1 MYRTAVRI
9 RPVICIRNNR
19 KCFCVGIRRFF
30 CKDDIFHKDCA
41 VVKVS
46 IRCTAVCR
54 SDFDTLT
61 NVISKRNRNRFAG
74 SVPFIRLRH
83 VEMRCASLCRSRKC
97 HLVITKVNQFLY
109 NVCVQFEEP
118 TAYLNRSTRRGIY
131 ANRTAVRCRP
141 ICTVYHQCNGFCG
154 RVIFCLGKYN
164 VFKEKRTV
172 ASIRFRSARRR
183 SNLNTRTFIN
193 RKVKVNCNRRTC
205 GIPFFRLR
213 QVEIGCRS
221 CRRCRKRHF
230 RVTERKQFFYRV
242 CVQLKEPTAYLNRG
256 FPRCIYVYRTT
267 VRIRPI
273 IRIRNN
279 RKCFCIGDGSRF
291 RKRNVF
297 KKNRTV
303 AKVRV
308 GGPASCRSK
317 LDTLGRIIIKSKRH
331 CITGFIPCI
340 RLRQIEIRCNRTTVT
355 FHGHGKRHFPVTKVN
370 QTLYSFRRKFE
381 IPTAYSNGFFRDFV
395 YMYTAAV
402 SQNPIIF
409 IDNECQRGIVNNDFF
424 LYVCKIG

>member
-1 MYRTAVRI
+1 M
-9 RPVICIRNNR
+9 
-19 KCFCVGIRRFF
+19 RRFF

-83 VEMRCASLCRSRKC
+83 VEMRCASRRCSRKC
-97 HLVITKVNQFLY
+97 HFVITKVNQFLY

-131 ANRTAVRCRP
+131 ANRTAVRIRP
-141 ICTVYHQCNGFCG
+141 IRFVYHQCNGFCG

-164 VFKEKRTV
+164 VFKENRTV
-172 ASIRFRSARRR
+172 ARIRFGRTCRR

-242 CVQLKEPTAYLNRG
+242 CVQLKEPTAHLNRG
-256 FPRCIYVYRTT
+256 FPRCIYVHRTA
-267 VRIRPI
+267 VRIRPVI
-273 IRIRNN
+273 CIRNN
-279 RKCFCIGDGSRF
+279 RKCFCVGNGSRF
-291 RKRNVF
+291 RKCNIF
-297 KKNRTV
+297 KKDGTV
-303 AKVRV
+303 AKIRV
-308 GGPASCRSK
+308 GCPTGRRSK
-317 LDTLGRIIIKSKRH
+317 LNTRGRIIIKRKCHGIPR
-331 CITGFIPCI
+331 FIPCI
-340 RLRQIEIRCNRTTVT
+340 RLRQIEIRCDRTTVT
-355 FHGHGKRHFPVTKVN
+355 FNGHGKRHFPVTKVN

-381 IPTAYSNGFFRDFV
+381 IPTAYGDRFFRYLVNVHVAAIGCYPAIFVDNKRQCGILNHDFFV
-395 YMYTAAV
+395 YAFKILLRCKPFFY
-402 SQNPIIF
+402 
-409 IDNECQRGIVNNDFF
+409 EVNT
-424 LYVCKIG
+424 